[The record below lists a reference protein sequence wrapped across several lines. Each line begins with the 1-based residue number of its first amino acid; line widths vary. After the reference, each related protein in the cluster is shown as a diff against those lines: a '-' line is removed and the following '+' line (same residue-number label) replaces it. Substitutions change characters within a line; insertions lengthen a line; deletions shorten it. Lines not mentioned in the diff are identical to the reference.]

1 MASTGMQ
8 LLMTSKE
15 YSKGKATWDNVMS
28 AAKKH
33 KSTYNAAPVSENIY
47 EDANAFDLL
56 DLQDLFLLPISKK
69 ERKII
74 RDYLNQ

>member
-15 YSKGKATWDNVMS
+15 YAKGKVTWDDVMA

-33 KSTYNAAPVSENIY
+33 KPTYNAAPVSENIY
-47 EDANAFDLL
+47 EDVNAFDLL
-56 DLQDLFLLPISKK
+56 DLQNLFLLPVSKK